1 MLEADRVAPDVVQLA
16 MTTRTSRMAGYGVR
30 AYVSRGVLI
39 DTGFPAVRGDLRRWL
54 DANRPRGVILTH
66 HHEDHSGNVDR
77 VLELGL
83 PIAAPPATI
92 AALARPIP
100 MGLYR
105 QVIWGRPSGTYD
117 PTALAARPFVDPA
130 FELIP
135 TPGHSHDHHIV
146 WDAERETVFAGDLF
160 LGVKVRL
167 ARPVEDPRTLVAS
180 LRRTIALRPR
190 RLFDAHRG
198 PIADPVASLGAKLQ
212 WLEDTIGTIDT
223 RRAQGWT
230 ARAITRDVLGREGGT
245 YYVSASDLS
254 HINFVRTVIWS
265 HEHMTSEKFTE

>member
-1 MLEADRVAPDVVQLA
+1 MLEADRVAPDVVQVA

-39 DTGFPAVRGDLRRWL
+39 DTGFPAVRSDFRRWL
-54 DANRPRGVILTH
+54 QANRPRGVILTH

-77 VLELGL
+77 VLALGL
-83 PIAAPPATI
+83 PISAPAATI
-92 AALARPIP
+92 AALAQPIP

-105 QVIWGRPSGTYD
+105 QLIWGRPAGTYD
-117 PTALAARPFVDPA
+117 PTALAAHTFSDPA

-146 WDAERETVFAGDLF
+146 WDAERETVFGGDLF

-167 ARPVEDPRTLVAS
+167 ARPVEDPRTLVDS

-190 RLFDAHRG
+190 QLFDAHRG
-198 PIADPVASLGAKLQ
+198 PIADPVTSLGAKLQ
-212 WLEDTIGTIDT
+212 WLEDTIGAIDR
-223 RRAQGWT
+223 RRAQGWSV
-230 ARAITRDVLGREGGT
+230 RAITRDVLGREGGT

-254 HINFVRTVIWS
+254 YINFVRTVIWGDKR
-265 HEHMTSEKFTE
+265 MTPEKFTE